1 MPKGWATRQMTPK
14 QDLVPLRRTIRP
26 YVGQIVILAA
36 VTAFAVYESFAS
48 SDWGFMWA
56 PAVFLPLYGVYFL
69 YFGVKYR
76 VLWDK
81 DSVVMRA
88 SGGAERRIQF
98 DEITSVK
105 NERSSAGDVLAQ
117 SRPFFRIAVYR
128 NRDPNGFVD
137 ISLRHFRLEDVEE
150 LLTAIRKSRPDL
162 SVPRTSRSDASGKA
176 RSRV

>member
-1 MPKGWATRQMTPK
+1 MTPNRN
-14 QDLVPLRRTIRP
+14 LVPLRRTVRP

-56 PAVFLPLYGVYFL
+56 PAIFLPLYAIYFL
-69 YFGVKYR
+69 YFGMKYR
-76 VLWDK
+76 VLWDN

-98 DEITSVK
+98 DEIASVK
-105 NERSSAGDVLAQ
+105 NEVSSAGDVLAQ
-117 SRPFFRIAVYR
+117 SRPFFRIAVYS

-137 ISLRHFRLEDVEE
+137 ISLRHFQLEGVEE
-150 LLTAIRKSRPDL
+150 LLAAIRKIRPDL
-162 SVPRTSRSDASGKA
+162 SVPRTSRNDARGKA